1 MAILSEGGIRV
12 FVSTPQ
18 CVVGVDLVAIMLL
31 EGPKDL
37 VEQAVDRDHGLIGE
51 IIREGD
57 FESAWLPGE

>member
-1 MAILSEGGIRV
+1 
-12 FVSTPQ
+12 
-18 CVVGVDLVAIMLL
+18 VGVDLVAIMLL